1 MNAIDTMVDNK
12 ELREKYIERVDVLD
26 KVKKL
31 LLIPQLEMMTIR
43 QVSDFY
49 EVEYNTI
56 HRYCQ
61 RHKDELESDGV
72 ITMNPR
78 NIAKIFNGTLSA
90 FKDCRQEHGKMILK
104 IDDNTQIVIPN
115 IGIRM
120 FPKRA
125 ILRVGMLLRDSKIA
139 QEVRAQ
145 LLNVVEQASPEM
157 LTAEINK
164 EQQLLNA
171 IGEAFSTGDIM
182 KFAEATMNLNSYKD
196 RHIKAIE
203 AQNAK
208 LVSENEVLQPKADYC
223 DKVLASK
230 DAILPTQLAKLFGM
244 SAQRFHKIC
253 KELGIM
259 WKVGNQWVL
268 YSKYDGLGY
277 TKTKTYAD
285 AYGRTFSTTCF
296 TNAGIKFIVDKF
308 AKIGI
313 VPNKEK

>member
-31 LLIPQLEMMTIR
+31 LLIPQLEMMTTR
-43 QVSDFY
+43 QIADFY
-49 EVEYNTI
+49 ETDIEIVRKCY
-56 HRYCQ
+56 Q
-61 RHKDELESDGV
+61 RNKKEIDKDGMIVCKLLDFAQIS
-72 ITMNPR
+72 
-78 NIAKIFNGTLSA
+78 NGTKCPLR
-90 FKDCRQEHGKMILK
+90 RQAAVNIFEF
-104 IDDNTQIVIPN
+104 DNTQIVIPN
-115 IGIRM
+115 CGLRC
-120 FPKRA
+120 FSKRA
-125 ILRVGMLLRDSKIA
+125 VLRFGMLLRDSKIA
-139 QEVRAQ
+139 QEVRTQ

-268 YSKYDGLGY
+268 YSRYDGLGY

>member
-31 LLIPQLEMMTIR
+31 LLIPQLEMMTAR
-43 QVSDFY
+43 QVADFY
-49 EVEYNTI
+49 EVDMHTI
-56 HRYCQ
+56 QICYQ
-61 RHKDELESDGV
+61 RNKKEIDSDGAIV
-72 ITMNPR
+72 KKPLDF
-78 NIAKIFNGTLSA
+78 AKISKGTGCDFSFRKQA
-90 FKDCRQEHGKMILK
+90 AVNIFEFDGV
-104 IDDNTQIVIPN
+104 QIVVSN
-115 IGIRM
+115 KGLRC

-125 ILRVGMLLRDSKIA
+125 VLRFGMLLRDSKIA
-139 QEVRAQ
+139 QEVRTQ

-157 LTAEINK
+157 LTVEINK

-196 RHIKAIE
+196 RHIKAVE

-285 AYGRTFSTTCF
+285 AYGHTFSTTCF

-313 VPNKEK
+313 VPNKEN